1 LEVGGRTM
9 AVFRSMPKGFD
20 PLVRLWVL
28 RLLVGMDAYRF
39 MWDDMRIT
47 EPGVLRAAGIPV
59 PEVTLDFEPRALLV
73 CLRTQLAIT
82 EKVAPKAPRTATLTK
97 NVAWL
102 AKTLGLDPVET
113 DIVLFLA
120 LAHHATALGKAVEK
134 FGQLK
139 THEVHALI
147 ATATGHP
154 FDKVSQA
161 MRHTGKLIRS
171 SLITLDLASKWNFD
185 AKVSLLNGIADQLA
199 LEHLDQSEMFL
210 SNFRRTGA
218 PALGLDDYPH
228 LAADLQV
235 MAVYLRRALDTGQQG
250 VNVLLWGPPGTGK
263 TELAKAMAE
272 HLGAPLYEIAVED
285 RNGNIHKGEA
295 RLGAYALAQGVLGG
309 GTRSLVL
316 FDEIEDVF
324 RASEDREGPGGLS
337 NQSGRKGWVN
347 RTLQENPVP
356 AFWVTNSRWALDP
369 AYRRRFDLVVE
380 VGVPPRSVRAKI
392 LDLHLA
398 DLPVTASW
406 KAMAAEHEGLS
417 PAAVERAAK
426 VVRVVLEARSE
437 LVADDVVGR
446 VVENALVAQGAP
458 RRPRMALMSPTT
470 YRLDILNADRDLEA
484 ICSGL
489 KRTGSG
495 RLCLYGPPGTGKT
508 AFGHHLAEVL
518 DRPLLMKRGSDLQS
532 KWLGETE
539 QNMARMFEEA
549 SADNAVLLLDEAD
562 SFLQDRRG
570 AERSWEVSQVNEI
583 LTQLESFSGIFI
595 ASTNLM
601 DRLDQASLRRFDAKV
616 KFGYLGRVQ
625 ITSMFMDSL
634 GLLGLLSNPA
644 AERQVASLTNL
655 TPGDFAAALRQARLA
670 GATTA
675 EEFAGMLVAEC
686 AIKGGGPRRPIG
698 FGGRS
703 GC

>member
-1 LEVGGRTM
+1 M
-9 AVFRSMPKGFD
+9 AVFRNMKGFD
-20 PLVRLWVL
+20 ALVRLWVL
-28 RLLVGMDAYRF
+28 RLLIGMDGHRLL
-39 MWDDMRIT
+39 WDHGQVT

-59 PEVTLDFEPRALLV
+59 PEDSLEVDPKALLV

-82 EKVAPKAPRTATLTK
+82 EKAAPKAPRTATLTK

-113 DIVLFLA
+113 DIVMFMA

-171 SLITLDLASKWNFD
+171 SLITLDLGSKWNFD

-210 SNFRRTGA
+210 SNFRRSGT

-235 MAVYLRRALDTGQQG
+235 MAAYLRRALDTGQQG

-285 RNGNIHKGEA
+285 RNGNIHKGGA
-295 RLGAYALAQGVLGG
+295 RLGAFALAQGVLGG

-324 RASEDREGPGGLS
+324 RASEDREGPGGLG
-337 NQSGRKGWVN
+337 NQTGHKGWTN
-347 RTLQENPVP
+347 RVLQENPVP

-369 AYRRRFDLVVE
+369 AYRRRFDLVLE
-380 VGVPPRSVRAKI
+380 IGVPPRSVRAKI
-392 LDLHLA
+392 LNLYMA
-398 DLPVTASW
+398 ALPVTPSW
-406 KAMAAEHEGLS
+406 KARAAEHEGLS

-426 VVRVVLEARSE
+426 VARVVLEARPE

-446 VVENALVAQGAP
+446 VVENAQVAQGAP
-458 RRPRMALMSPTT
+458 RRPRMALTSPTI
-470 YRLDILNADRDLEA
+470 YRLDILNADRDLVA
-484 ICSGL
+484 ISAGL
-489 KRTGSG
+489 KRTGAG
-495 RLCLYGPPGTGKT
+495 RLCLYGPPGTGKS

-518 DRPLLMKRGSDLQS
+518 DRPLLMKRASDLQS

-570 AERSWEVSQVNEI
+570 AERSWEVSQVNEM
-583 LTQLESFSGIFI
+583 LTQMETYSGIFI

-601 DRLDQASLRRFDAKV
+601 SRIDPASLRRFELKV
-616 KFGYLGRVQ
+616 KFGYLGKDQ
-625 ITSMFMDSL
+625 MGTMFRDSL
-634 GLLGLLSNPA
+634 GLLGLTANPA
-644 AERQVASLTNL
+644 AEGQIVGLTNL

-686 AIKGGGPRRPIG
+686 AIKDGGPRRPIG

>member
-1 LEVGGRTM
+1 M
-9 AVFRSMPKGFD
+9 AIFRSMPKGFD

-47 EPGVLRAAGIPV
+47 EPGVLRTAGIPV
-59 PEVTLDFEPRALLV
+59 PEDTLDFDPKALLV

-82 EKVAPKAPRTATLTK
+82 EKVAPKAPKTATLTK

-102 AKTLGLDPVET
+102 AKTLGLDLVEA

-120 LAHHATALGKAVEK
+120 LAHHATPLGKAVEK
-134 FGQLK
+134 LGALK
-139 THEVHALI
+139 THEIHSVI

-161 MRHTGKLIRS
+161 LRHTGKLIRS
-171 SLITLDLASKWNFD
+171 SLTTLDLGSKWNFD
-185 AKVSLLNGIADQLA
+185 AKISLLSGIADQLA
-199 LEHLDQSEMFL
+199 LDHLDQSEMFL
-210 SNFRRTGA
+210 SNFRRSG
-218 PALGLDDYPH
+218 PPVLSLEDYPH
-228 LAADLQV
+228 LVADLQV
-235 MAVYLRRALDTGQQG
+235 MAVYLRRALDTGQKG

-263 TELAKAMAE
+263 TELAKAMAGY
-272 HLGAPLYEIAVED
+272 LGAPLYEIAVED

-295 RLGAYALAQGVLGG
+295 RLGAFALAQGVLGG
-309 GTRSLVL
+309 DMRSLVL

-324 RASEDREGPGGLS
+324 KAGEDREGPGGLS
-337 NQSGRKGWVN
+337 NQSGRKGWIN
-347 RTLQENPVP
+347 RVLQENPVP
-356 AFWVTNSRWALDP
+356 AFWVTNSRWVLDP
-369 AYRRRFDLVVE
+369 AYRRRFDLVLE

-392 LDLHLA
+392 LNLYIA
-398 DLPVTASW
+398 ALPVTASW
-406 KAMAAEHEGLS
+406 KALAAEHEGLS

-426 VVRVVLEARSE
+426 VARVVLEARPE

-458 RRPRMALMSPTT
+458 RRPRMALMSPTI
-470 YRLDILNADRDLEA
+470 YKPDILNADRDLEA

-489 KRTGSG
+489 QRTGSG

-518 DRPLLMKRGSDLQS
+518 DQPLLLKRASDLQS

-539 QNMARMFEEA
+539 QNIARMFEEA

-570 AERSWEVSQVNEI
+570 AERSWEVSQVNEM
-583 LTQLESFSGIFI
+583 LTQLESFSGIFV

-601 DRLDQASLRRFDAKV
+601 DRLDQASLRRFDLKIR
-616 KFGYLGRVQ
+616 FGYLGGPKAV
-625 ITSMFMDSL
+625 TMFRDSL
-634 GLLGLLSNPA
+634 GLLGLPSNPV
-644 AERQVASLTNL
+644 AEGQVASLTNL

-686 AIKGGGPRRPIG
+686 AIKDGGPRRPIG

>member
-1 LEVGGRTM
+1 M
-9 AVFRSMPKGFD
+9 AIFRNMKGFD
-20 PLVRLWVL
+20 ALVRLWVL
-28 RLLVGMDAYRF
+28 RVLINMDAYRF
-39 MWDDMRIT
+39 MWDNMRIT

-59 PEVTLDFEPRALLV
+59 PEDTLEVNPKALLV

-82 EKVAPKAPRTATLTK
+82 EKAAPKAPRTATLTK

-120 LAHHATALGKAVEK
+120 LVHHATALGKAVEK
-134 FGQLK
+134 LGALK
-139 THEVHALI
+139 THEVHSLI
-147 ATATGHP
+147 ATATAQP
-154 FDKVSQA
+154 FGKVSQA
-161 MRHTGKLIRS
+161 LRHTGKLIRS
-171 SLITLDLASKWNFD
+171 SLITLDLGSKWNFD
-185 AKVSLLNGIADQLA
+185 AKISLLSGIADQLA
-199 LEHLDQSEMFL
+199 LDHLDQSEMFL
-210 SNFRRTGA
+210 SNFRRSGT
-218 PALGLDDYPH
+218 PVLGLGDYPH

-263 TELAKAMAE
+263 TELAKAMAG

-295 RLGAYALAQGVLGG
+295 RLGAFALAQGVLGG
-309 GTRSLVL
+309 DTRSLVL

-324 RASEDREGPGGLS
+324 RASEDREGPGGLG
-337 NQSGRKGWVN
+337 NQSGRKGWIN
-347 RTLQENPVP
+347 RVLQENPVP

-369 AYRRRFDLVVE
+369 AYRRRFDLVLE
-380 VGVPPRSVRAKI
+380 IGVPPRSVRAKI
-392 LDLHLA
+392 LNLHMA
-398 DLPVTASW
+398 ALPVTASW
-406 KAMAAEHEGLS
+406 KALAAEHEGLS

-426 VVRVVLEARSE
+426 VARVVLEARPE

-458 RRPRMALMSPTT
+458 RRPRMALMSPTI
-470 YRLDILNADRDLEA
+470 YRPDILNADRDLEA

-489 KRTGSG
+489 QRTGSG
-495 RLCLYGPPGTGKT
+495 RLCLYGPPGAGKT
-508 AFGHHLAEVL
+508 AFGHHLAGVL
-518 DRPLLMKRGSDLQS
+518 DRPLLLKRASDLQS

-549 SADNAVLLLDEAD
+549 TADNAVLLLDEAD

-570 AERSWEVSQVNEI
+570 AERSWEVSQVNEM
-583 LTQLESFSGIFI
+583 LTQMESFTGVFV
-595 ASTNLM
+595 ASTNLI
-601 DRLDQASLRRFDAKV
+601 DRLDQASLRRFELKV
-616 KFGYLGRVQ
+616 KFGYLGKDQ
-625 ITSMFMDSL
+625 IVTMFRDSI
-634 GLLGLLSNPA
+634 GLLGLPSNPV
-644 AERQVASLTNL
+644 AEGQVVVLNNL
-655 TPGDFAAALRQARLA
+655 TPGDFAVALRQARLA